1 MTAYAK
7 TIIALALAL
16 AGFAGGWAVQGWR
29 KDSAIAEQKTEMATL
44 REQAAIQLSQA
55 TLQARRTTEALQAAA
70 DEQRKADNEEIHTLS
85 TRAGTLARRV
95 RDAEARAA
103 TATLVS
109 QSLTP
114 GAGQAPARCDGA
126 GVFGSLGEPDVWEAE
141 RADTLRIALKSC
153 YADYDRARAQAGE

>member
-7 TIIALALAL
+7 ALIALALAV

-29 KDSAIAEQKTEMATL
+29 KDSAIAEHKAEMATL
-44 REQAAIQLSQA
+44 REQAAAQLSQA
-55 TLQARRTTEALQAAA
+55 TQKARRTTEALQAAA
-70 DEQRKADNEEIHTLS
+70 DEQRKTDNEEIHTLS
-85 TRAGTLARRV
+85 TRAGILARRV

-103 TATLVS
+103 TAALVS
-109 QSLTP
+109 QSLAP

-141 RADTLRIALKSC
+141 RADKLRVALKSC
-153 YADYDRARAQAGE
+153 YADYDRARAQAAE